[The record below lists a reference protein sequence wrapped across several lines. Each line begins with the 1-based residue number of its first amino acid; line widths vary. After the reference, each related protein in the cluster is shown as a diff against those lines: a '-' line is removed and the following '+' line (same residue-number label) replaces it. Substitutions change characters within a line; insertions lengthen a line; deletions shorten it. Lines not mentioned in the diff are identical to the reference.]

1 MAMTHGNAARVTLL
15 PTRSFPSLLLIGIL
29 LLGLLW
35 AFSFTQAVTFSF
47 GKLGL
52 SPEMA
57 MLVLIGSLLGGG
69 VNIPVSRRRTHRR
82 WREGWPET
90 WDAYWPWQL
99 CGPGASRW
107 WGDVPLPLRLFFYRP
122 PLVRE
127 QVIALNLGGALIP
140 MLVSLYVIP
149 HAPLLP
155 LVGATAAVAA
165 VCYAVARPAWPL
177 GIVIPAFVPPLAAV
191 ALALVLAP
199 DAAPPVAYVAGTL
212 GTLIGADLLHLGD
225 LRRFDAQL
233 LSIGGAGVHDGIFFA
248 GLLAAL
254 LA

>member
-1 MAMTHGNAARVTLL
+1 M
-15 PTRSFPSLLLIGIL
+15 PTRSFPTFLLIGLL

-35 AFSFTQAVTFSF
+35 AFAFTQAVTFSF

-52 SPEMA
+52 SPEA
-57 MLVLIGSLLGGG
+57 ALLILMGSLLGGG
-69 VNIPVSRRRTHRR
+69 VNIPVSRRRVYRR
-82 WREGWPET
+82 WPHGGEP

-99 CGPGASRW
+99 GGPGAARW

-122 PLVRE
+122 PVVRE
-127 QVIALNLGGALIP
+127 QVIAVNLGGALIP
-140 MLVSLYVIP
+140 LAVSLYVIP
-149 HAPLLP
+149 RAPLVP
-155 LVGATAAVAA
+155 LLAATAGVAA
-165 VCYAVARPAWPL
+165 VCYAVARPAWPY
-177 GIVIPAFVPPLAAV
+177 GIVIPTFVPPAAAL

-199 DAAPPVAYVAGTL
+199 DASAPVAYIAGTL

-225 LRRFDAQL
+225 LKRFDAQL

-248 GLLAAL
+248 GLVAAL